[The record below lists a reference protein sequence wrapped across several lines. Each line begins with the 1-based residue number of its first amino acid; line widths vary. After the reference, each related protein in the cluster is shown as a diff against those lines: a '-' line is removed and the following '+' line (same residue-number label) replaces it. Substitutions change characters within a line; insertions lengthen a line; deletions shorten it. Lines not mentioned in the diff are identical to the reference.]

1 MSLLGTPST
10 SSQQTPTLFGSS
22 TTNVTTNN
30 QKPNLFGSLNTNTNT
45 TSSNPFGSLEISSS
59 SAPATTANTGK
70 SLFDRVEPAPNNQA
84 SIGAASQAPSG
95 GSLFD
100 RVTPGQAKPANSVFG
115 TTTQPPQPTTS
126 VFGNMGQQ
134 NQGGGLFSNLNQ
146 SNPQNQQNQQNQSGS
161 LFSNLGQSNQQNTQ
175 SQGGG
180 LFGSLGGTT
189 QQKPQ
194 GTSNF
199 GRSSLVGGVFGQNTI
214 QQTQQQSGQPQ
225 GDNSLFGGLGGLG
238 QSTQQQP
245 QAPQQA
251 PFGQSILA
259 PQQDVYPRMYSSLSV
274 EFIY

>member
-1 MSLLGTPST
+1 MSLFGTPST
-10 SSQQTPTLFGSS
+10 SSQQTPSTFGNSITNA
-22 TTNVTTNN
+22 TTND
-30 QKPNLFGSLNTNTNT
+30 QKPNFFGSLNTNTNT
-45 TSSNPFGSLEISSS
+45 TSSNPFGPLAISAS
-59 SAPATTANTGK
+59 SAPPTTANAGK
-70 SLFDRVEPAPNNQA
+70 SLFDRVEPAPNNPA
-84 SIGAASQAPSG
+84 STGAASQAPSG

-100 RVTPGQAKPANSVFG
+100 RVTPAPAKPASSAFG
-115 TTTQPPQPTTS
+115 TTTQPTQQTLS

-134 NQGGGLFSNLNQ
+134 NHGGGLFNNLNQ
-146 SNPQNQQNQQNQSGS
+146 QNQHNQQNQSGA
-161 LFSNLGQSNQQNTQ
+161 LFNNLGQSNQQNTQ

-180 LFGSLGGTT
+180 PFGSLGGTT

-194 GTSNF
+194 GTDLF

-225 GDNSLFGGLGGLG
+225 GGNSLFGGLGGLG

-245 QAPQQA
+245 QAAQQA

-259 PQQDVYPRMYSSLSV
+259 PQQDVYPRMYSSLSM